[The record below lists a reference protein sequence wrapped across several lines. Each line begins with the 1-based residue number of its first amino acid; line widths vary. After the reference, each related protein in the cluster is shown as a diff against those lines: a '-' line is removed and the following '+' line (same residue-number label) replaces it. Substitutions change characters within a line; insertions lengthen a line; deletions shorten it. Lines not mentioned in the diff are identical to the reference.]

1 MIAPGC
7 AVQPEAG
14 IAPNALQREFEAAA
28 PDQCWEADF
37 AYIWTLE
44 WWLILAV
51 VLDLY
56 PRRVVGWSMQ
66 PRMTWELVAD
76 ALLVA
81 VWGAPHMPGGT
92 YEINY
97 EQ

>member
-1 MIAPGC
+1 MPRDG
-7 AVQPEAG
+7 AVRPEAG

-28 PDQCWEADF
+28 PDQRWEADF
-37 AYIWTLE
+37 TYIWTLE
-44 WWLILAV
+44 WWLFLAV

-76 ALLVA
+76 ALLMA
-81 VWGAPHMPGGT
+81 VWGAPHMPGGR

-97 EQ
+97 ER